1 MLKPK
6 ETYKDIVIRHI
17 YEGLM
22 EGKYSS
28 GETIR
33 ESILASDLGLSRAP
47 VREALRELVS
57 IGLLEYRPQVGNFV
71 ATLSPKEI
79 IDSYVARGI
88 LEGFA
93 VAQGIDNFT
102 PKDITRLDEMAQKME
117 QLARKNHRKALIELG
132 QNFHNE
138 LFRHCS
144 NAQIVAFTEQLSLK
158 LHLLF
163 YKHWGKVYGP
173 EEIRDRHLEIV
184 ETLRKKDS
192 ARLELLIREHYIDT
206 GRKIVEQE
214 SNRN

>member
-1 MLKPK
+1 MLKAK

-28 GETIR
+28 GEKIL
-33 ESILASDLGLSRAP
+33 ESVLASDLGLSRAP
-47 VREALRELVS
+47 VREGLRELVS
-57 IGLLEYRPQVGNFV
+57 IGLLEYRPQVGNFI

-93 VAQGIDNFT
+93 VAQGVDNFT
-102 PKDITRLDEMAQKME
+102 PDDINRLAEMAQKME
-117 QLARKNHRKALIELG
+117 QLARKNQRKALIELG
-132 QNFHNE
+132 QDFHNE
-138 LFRHCS
+138 LFSHCS
-144 NAQIVAFTEQLSLK
+144 NAQVVAFTEQLSLK

-163 YKHWGKVYGP
+163 YKHWAKVYGP

-184 ETLRKKDS
+184 ETLRKKDT

-206 GRKIVEQE
+206 GRNIVEQE
-214 SNRN
+214 KNRN